1 MRRAFSSGV
10 LLLALLAPPAA
21 APLAQDV
28 YVYPSQGQSQEQQ
41 DKDSM
46 ECYRWAKDKSG
57 FDPMQ
62 TPQTSSAPPREK
74 STGPGAL
81 GGAAIG
87 AGAGALGGAALGG
100 KAGTGAL
107 VGAGAGGL
115 MGGMH
120 SRSRRKQ
127 NERARQD
134 WERQESAR
142 YQQNRNEYNRAFSAC
157 MSARGYSTK

>member
-1 MRRAFSSGV
+1 M
-10 LLLALLAPPAA
+10 ALLATPVA

-28 YVYPSQGQSQEQQ
+28 YVYPTQGQSQEQQ

-46 ECYRWAKDKSG
+46 ECYRWAKDQSG

-62 TPQTSSAPPREK
+62 TPQASSPPPKEK

-81 GGAAIG
+81 GGAAMG
-87 AGAGALGGAALGG
+87 AGAGVVGGAIAG
-100 KAGTGAL
+100 KPGTGAL

-115 MGGMH
+115 IGGMH
-120 SRSRRKQ
+120 SRNRRKQ
-127 NERARQD
+127 NEQSRQD
-134 WERQESAR
+134 WERQQSAQ

>member
-1 MRRAFSSGV
+1 M
-10 LLLALLAPPAA
+10 ALLAPPAA

-28 YVYPSQGQSQEQQ
+28 YVYPTQGQSQEQQ
-41 DKDSM
+41 DKDSA
-46 ECYRWAKDKSG
+46 ECYRWAKDQSG

-62 TPQTSSAPPREK
+62 APRASAPPPKEK

-87 AGAGALGGAALGG
+87 AGAGALGGAVLGG
-100 KAGTGAL
+100 KPGTGAL

-120 SRSRRKQ
+120 SRSRRKK
-127 NERARQD
+127 NEQARQD
-134 WERQESAR
+134 WERQESAN
-142 YQQNRNEYNRAFSAC
+142 YQQGRNEYNRAFSAC

>member
-1 MRRAFSSGV
+1 MRRAFSSGILV
-10 LLLALLAPPAA
+10 VALLTPPAA

-41 DKDSM
+41 DKDTI
-46 ECYRWAKDKSG
+46 ECYRWAKDQSG

-62 TPQTSSAPPREK
+62 TPQASAPPPKEK

-87 AGAGALGGAALGG
+87 AGAGALGGAVLGG
-100 KAGTGAL
+100 KPGTGAL

-127 NERARQD
+127 NEQARQVYD
-134 WERQESAR
+134 RQQSAL
-142 YQQNRNEYNRAFSAC
+142 YQQYINE
-157 MSARGYSTK
+157 